1 MTNILPKN
9 TKLNMV
15 RHDAIVFLK
24 GYELKQSSTNRY
36 GGASSMNSREYT
48 ESSIY
53 SRGTCEDWIKAE
65 VLCYVLK
72 GHGGDGGHNFKNQS
86 EDSLGWTWQR

>member
-1 MTNILPKN
+1 
-9 TKLNMV
+9 
-15 RHDAIVFLK
+15 
-24 GYELKQSSTNRY
+24 
-36 GGASSMNSREYT
+36 MNSREYT

-86 EDSLGWTWQR
+86 EDNSLVELRLGLDLAKMTY

>member
-1 MTNILPKN
+1 
-9 TKLNMV
+9 
-15 RHDAIVFLK
+15 
-24 GYELKQSSTNRY
+24 
-36 GGASSMNSREYT
+36 MNSREYT